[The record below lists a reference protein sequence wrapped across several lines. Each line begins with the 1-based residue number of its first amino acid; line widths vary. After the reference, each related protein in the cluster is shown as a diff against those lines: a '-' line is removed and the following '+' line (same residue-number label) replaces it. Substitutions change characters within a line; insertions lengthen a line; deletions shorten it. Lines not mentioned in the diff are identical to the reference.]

1 MSFNIAALMTLT
13 GAVAVSS
20 CSMSKTPAVV
30 MFPQVQVVNFW
41 FVPSTTATF
50 TGPGFASNA
59 AASDAL
65 RNLQVS
71 PPAAGADVSVAAGVV
86 PTAFVAPDGA
96 VATALVPAPTDA
108 AAPALELLPL
118 APHPAIARASRTAQV
133 MILFMCNP
141 FTS

>member
-1 MSFNIAALMTLT
+1 MSLAGAA
-13 GAVAVSS
+13 AFSS
-20 CSMSKTPAVV
+20 CAMSKTPAVV
-30 MFPQVQVVNFW
+30 IFPQVQVVNF
-41 FVPSTTATF
+41 VIGLSATTTF
-50 TGPGFASNA
+50 TGPGFASNV

-86 PTAFVAPDGA
+86 PTAVVAPDGA
-96 VATALVPAPTDA
+96 VAAALVATPTDA

-118 APHPAIARASRTAQV
+118 APHPASVVTRPSRTAQA